1 VDEMQRIAQEV
12 AGLRHA
18 VFGNGKRGLVVQV
31 EDLTDNLADV
41 TTTLAKVASSVE
53 GIAKATAAEHN
64 QREGSRR
71 TLRQI
76 RAIAL
81 AVLALLGAGG
91 GWMFTSLRS
100 AVNDLAPF
108 VQ

>member
-1 VDEMQRIAQEV
+1 MQRIAQEV

-18 VFGNGKRGLVVQV
+18 VFGNGKRGLIVQV
-31 EDLTDNLADV
+31 EDLTESLADV
-41 TTTLAKVASSVE
+41 TTTLAKVASSV
-53 GIAKATAAEHN
+53 KALADEAAAERHM
-64 QREGSRR
+64 REGSRR

-100 AVNDLAPF
+100 ALNDLAPF